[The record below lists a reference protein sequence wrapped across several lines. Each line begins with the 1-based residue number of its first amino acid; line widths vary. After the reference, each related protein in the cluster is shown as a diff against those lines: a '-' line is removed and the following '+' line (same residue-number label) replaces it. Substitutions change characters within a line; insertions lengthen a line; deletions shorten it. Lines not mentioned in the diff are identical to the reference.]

1 MSLASHRLKLM
12 HPKSLSIKLRPTSSE
27 IKSKSEINKDGWNQI
42 KLNEELPVE
51 LAGLEDALNIASIEF
66 FIRVQDD

>member
-1 MSLASHRLKLM
+1 MSLASHRLKLL

>member
-1 MSLASHRLKLM
+1 MSLASHRLKLL
-12 HPKSLSIKLRPTSSE
+12 HPKSLSIKLRPTS
-27 IKSKSEINKDGWNQI
+27 SEINKDGWNQI

>member
-1 MSLASHRLKLM
+1 M